1 MALRA
6 DNFSINTLIGNGSFV
21 RGDLNVNGSVSIDG
35 DLDGNLKT
43 DAAVIVSVN
52 ARIKGNIDAASAVIG
67 GIVLGDITAP
77 ESVKLLSSSAVIGNI
92 ITQRVQMEDKVIF
105 HGPCISI
112 SDKEK
117 CTEHANKFLENKAI
131 LDKAE
136 SV

>member
-52 ARIKGNIDAASAVIG
+52 ARIKGNIDASSAIIG

-92 ITQRVQMEDKVIF
+92 ITRKVQMEDKVIF
-105 HGPCISI
+105 HGHCISI
-112 SDKEK
+112 SDKGK

>member
-6 DNFSINTLIGNGSFV
+6 DNFSINTLIGNGSLV
-21 RGDLNVNGSVSIDG
+21 RGDLNINGSVSIDG

-52 ARIKGNIDAASAVIG
+52 ARIKGNIDASSAIIG

-92 ITQRVQMEDKVIF
+92 ITRKVQMEDKVIF
-105 HGPCISI
+105 HGHCISI
-112 SDKEK
+112 SDKGK
-117 CTEHANKFLENKAI
+117 CAEHANKFLEAKAI

-136 SV
+136 SI

>member
-43 DAAVIVSVN
+43 DASVIVSVN

-77 ESVKLLSSSAVIGNI
+77 KSVKLLSSSAVIGNI

-105 HGPCISI
+105 HGHCISI

-117 CTEHANKFLENKAI
+117 CTEHANKFLEDKAI

-136 SV
+136 GV

>member
-6 DNFSINTLIGNGSFV
+6 DNFSINTLIGNGSLV
-21 RGDLNVNGSVSIDG
+21 RGDLNINGSVSIDG

-52 ARIKGNIDAASAVIG
+52 ARIKGNIDASSAIIG

-92 ITQRVQMEDKVIF
+92 ITRKVQMEDKVIF
-105 HGPCISI
+105 HGHCISI

-117 CTEHANKFLENKAI
+117 CAEHANKFLEAKAI

-136 SV
+136 SI

>member
-6 DNFSINTLIGNGSFV
+6 DNFSINTLIGNGSLV
-21 RGDLNVNGSVSIDG
+21 RGDLNINGSVSIDG
-35 DLDGNLKT
+35 DLDGNLTT

-52 ARIKGNIDAASAVIG
+52 ARIKGNIDASSAIIG

-92 ITQRVQMEDKVIF
+92 ITRKVQMEDKVIF
-105 HGPCISI
+105 HGHCISI

-117 CTEHANKFLENKAI
+117 CAEHANKFLEAKAI

-136 SV
+136 SI

>member
-1 MALRA
+1 M
-6 DNFSINTLIGNGSFV
+6 
-21 RGDLNVNGSVSIDG
+21 SIDG

-105 HGPCISI
+105 HGHCISI

>member
-6 DNFSINTLIGNGSFV
+6 DNFSINTLIGNGSSD

-105 HGPCISI
+105 HGHCISI
-112 SDKEK
+112 YDKEK